1 MPSNHLIL
9 FTPFSSCPQ
18 SFPASGPFPMSQLF
32 TSGGQSIG
40 ASASALVLPMN
51 IQDWFLLGLTALNSL
66 QTWRLLSLLQHHIS
80 KASILQCSVF
90 FMVQLS
96 YPYMTTRKNIALT
109 MWTFV
114 SVHFQGKPFN
124 HKGNQPWIFI
134 GRTNAEPEAPILWP
148 PDMKSQLIGRDPDA
162 GKEWNQEESRVT
174 EDETVEWHH
183 RLNGHESEQTPR
195 DSEGQESLV
204 CCSSWGRKES
214 DTT

>member
-1 MPSNHLIL
+1 MTILDSIFKSRNMTLLTKVQIVKAVFPGSHIRMSEMEHKEDWMPKNWGFWTVVLEKTL
-9 FTPFSSCPQ
+9 Q
-18 SFPASGPFPMSQLF
+18 SPVG
-32 TSGGQSIG
+32 
-40 ASASALVLPMN
+40 
-51 IQDWFLLGLTALNSL
+51 
-66 QTWRLLSLLQHHIS
+66 S
-80 KASILQCSVF
+80 KEI
-90 FMVQLS
+90 
-96 YPYMTTRKNIALT
+96 
-109 MWTFV
+109 
-114 SVHFQGKPFN
+114 KPFN